1 MNTTINTSK
10 GKIRWMSIGE
20 PITEQPSAQ
29 CIQARLN
36 RIRESIDQENVSY
49 GELVELESLK
59 DHIHEGDL
67 ELLQWAGVPEYNEEK
82 E

>member
-1 MNTTINTSK
+1 MNTTI
-10 GKIRWMSIGE
+10 I
-20 PITEQPSAQ
+20 EQPSMR

-36 RIRESIDQENVSY
+36 RIRHSIEQENVSY

-67 ELLQWAGVPEYNEEK
+67 ELLQWAGVPEFNEEEK
-82 E
+82 